1 MEMIESIFLF
11 LFGMFVGFFGTV
23 VGVGGGFIVVPLL
36 TIMYQFTPQ
45 YAVGTSMVIVSL
57 NAISGTISYIRQR
70 RIDYTTGLLFASAT
84 LPGSFLGAYLLQM
97 ISKPVFD
104 VSFGI
109 FLLCISTYLGIRKQ
123 LVGEII
129 SIDSFQRP
137 KYNKLLGM
145 SISFLVGFVASMAGI
160 GGGVVHV
167 PAMIYLFG
175 FPPFIAIP
183 TSHFILAISAT
194 SAAASHAFIGEVQ
207 WSFIPYLGAGA
218 IIGAQFGGKFSHKIK
233 SVWIIRALLVVM
245 MLVAIRLIGR
255 NL

>member
-1 MEMIESIFLF
+1 MIESVFLLAVGIFV
-11 LFGMFVGFFGTV
+11 GMFGTLI
-23 VGVGGGFIVVPLL
+23 GVGGGFIIVPLL
-36 TIMYQFTPQ
+36 TIVYQFTPQ
-45 YAVGTSMVIVSL
+45 HAVGTSMVIVAL

-70 RIDYTTGLLFASAT
+70 RIDYKTGLMFASAT

-97 ISKPVFD
+97 VSKPVFD
-104 VSFGI
+104 ISFGI
-109 FLLCISTYLGIRKQ
+109 LLLSISIYLGIRKQ
-123 LVGEII
+123 SASNILTM
-129 SIDSFQRP
+129 DSFVRP
-137 KYNKLLGM
+137 DYNKFLGM
-145 SISFLVGFVASMAGI
+145 FISFLVGFVASMAGI

-194 SAAASHAFIGEVQ
+194 FAGGSHAFIGEVE
-207 WSFIPYLGAGA
+207 WSFIPYLGTGA
-218 IIGAQFGGKFSHKIK
+218 IIGAQIGGRLSHKIK

-245 MLVAIRLIGR
+245 MIVAVRLIGR

>member
-1 MEMIESIFLF
+1 MMESLF
-11 LFGMFVGFFGTV
+11 LFAVGIFVGMFGTII
-23 VGVGGGFIVVPLL
+23 GVGGGFIVVPLL
-36 TIMYQFTPQ
+36 TIVYQFTPQ
-45 YAVGTSMVIVSL
+45 LAVGTSMVIVSL

-70 RIDYTTGLLFASAT
+70 RIDYKTGLLFAVAT

-97 ISKPVFD
+97 VSKPLFD

-109 FLLCISTYLGIRKQ
+109 FLLFISTYLGFRKKQ
-123 LVGEII
+123 IGDVRT
-129 SIDSFQRP
+129 IDSFQRP
-137 KYNKLLGM
+137 DFNKYLGVT
-145 SISFLVGFVASMAGI
+145 ISFLVGFIASMAGI
-160 GGGVVHV
+160 GGGVIHV

-194 SAAASHAFIGEVQ
+194 FAGGTHAFIGEVE
-207 WSFIPYLGAGA
+207 WKIIPYLGLGA
-218 IIGAQFGGKFSHKIK
+218 VIGAQLGGRLSHKIK

-245 MLVAIRLIGR
+245 MVVAVRLIGR

>member
-1 MEMIESIFLF
+1 MIESIFLLAVGIF
-11 LFGMFVGFFGTV
+11 VGMFGTLI
-23 VGVGGGFIVVPLL
+23 GVGGGFIIVPLL
-36 TIMYQFTPQ
+36 TIVYQFTPQ
-45 YAVGTSMVIVSL
+45 HAVGTSMVIVAL
-57 NAISGTISYIRQR
+57 NALSGTVAYIRQR
-70 RIDYTTGLLFASAT
+70 RIDYKTGLLFASAT

-97 ISKPVFD
+97 ISKPIFD

-109 FLLCISTYLGIRKQ
+109 LLLSISTYLGIRKQ
-123 LVGEII
+123 PVTEII

-137 KYNKLLGM
+137 NYNKYLGLF
-145 SISFLVGFVASMAGI
+145 ISFLVGFVASMAGI

-194 SAAASHAFIGEVQ
+194 FAGGSHAFIGEVE
-207 WSFIPYLGAGA
+207 WSFIPFLGTGA
-218 IIGAQFGGKFSHKIK
+218 IIGAQIGGRLSHKIK
-233 SVWIIRALLVVM
+233 SVWIIRILLVVM
-245 MLVAIRLIGR
+245 MIVAVRLIGR